1 MLARF
6 FLRTQETNMRRL
18 FLVAVAALMLTVVGC
33 SGISSP
39 GDTPSPTQPES
50 SATAR
55 SSTPSAAA
63 PVTSC
68 LKGSYRLI
76 RFVGAGEKGT
86 FGTGEGGDVTV
97 TFNNGSY
104 LLRGAG
110 KDPIKLT
117 LAGQTADLL
126 VDGTISGK
134 YRVQGDKAT
143 FTVGESTGSATLSVG
158 SSKRSVS
165 IADVGSVLAPDG
177 KAVLSCANDALI
189 VTLQDVR
196 LEFGKV

>member
-1 MLARF
+1 
-6 FLRTQETNMRRL
+6 
-18 FLVAVAALMLTVVGC
+18 
-33 SGISSP
+33 
-39 GDTPSPTQPES
+39 
-50 SATAR
+50 
-55 SSTPSAAA
+55 
-63 PVTSC
+63 
-68 LKGSYRLI
+68 
-76 RFVGAGEKGT
+76 
-86 FGTGEGGDVTV
+86 
-97 TFNNGSY
+97 

>member
-6 FLRTQETNMRRL
+6 FLRTQGTNMRRL

-39 GDTPSPTQPES
+39 GDTPSSTQPES

-126 VDGTISGK
+126 VDGTISGN
-134 YRVQGDKAT
+134 YRVEGDKAT
-143 FTVGESTGSATLSVG
+143 FTVGESTGSAKLSVG

-189 VTLQDVR
+189 ITLQDVR

>member
-18 FLVAVAALMLTVVGC
+18 FLVAVAALMLTVLGC

-126 VDGTISGK
+126 VDCTISGK